1 MPVILSAW
9 WYTPD
14 REDTRMPRL
23 KQAGREAGNPFANQ
37 IFDLL
42 FEDRD
47 PIAEPGTA
55 TGTPGNWWTV
65 FNIVPD
71 AFKHT
76 TEGFQFY
83 RSKNRKLD
91 PKLRELGQI
100 RAGFAVG
107 SQFVFSQHCK
117 ASRDVGL
124 TEDQIAAIPHWQVA
138 DCFSPLERAVLAY
151 TDGLVLQR
159 GRVPDDV
166 FEALKAELSDE
177 EILEFTYITC
187 TYMMHAIMSRALK
200 LEYDD
205 VDERVVEI
213 AAPDGSDTDVM
224 SMVDKG
230 GN

>member
-1 MPVILSAW
+1 
-9 WYTPD
+9 
-14 REDTRMPRL
+14 MPRL

-42 FEDRD
+42 FADRD

-117 ASRDVGL
+117 ACRDVGL
-124 TEDQIAAIPHWQVA
+124 TEDQIAAIPHWPVA

-159 GRVPDDV
+159 GRVPDGV

-205 VDERVVEI
+205 VDDRVVEI

-224 SMVDKG
+224 SMVDRG